1 MVKQE
6 EEGVA
11 IVEQGRSRMSLI
23 VEMGRGKQVI
33 ELHDT
38 FLQPCFSCFK
48 DSLKTSA

>member
-1 MVKQE
+1 MKCHRCGKE
-6 EEGVA
+6 IGVLA
-11 IVEQGRSRMSLI
+11 KLKVLF
-23 VEMGRGKQVI
+23 GKKVI